1 MKTNLILFVIMLIQI
16 NVFSQNINKD
26 IRQGVKLYEDS
37 SYVEAEQ
44 KFRNALQKDQD
55 SFVSS
60 FNLADAIYKQENYE
74 KSESLFK
81 ALTEKAET
89 KKEKSMSYHNFGN
102 SLFKQKKI
110 KESVEAYKNAL
121 RNNPSDIESKYNL
134 SLAQKLLKK
143 QKENKEDK
151 KEDDKKEE
159 EKEEEKK
166 EEEEK
171 EEEKKEEEEKEEEEN
186 KEPQD
191 QQKPETPQD
200 PNEMTEEEAQ
210 QMLDA
215 LEQQEKELQ
224 EDLQKKKRKA
234 VNLKIE
240 KDW

>member
-1 MKTNLILFVIMLIQI
+1 MKINLILFIIMFFQI

-26 IRQGVKLYEDS
+26 IRKGVKLYEDS
-37 SYVEAEQ
+37 SYVEAEE
-44 KFRNALQKDQD
+44 KFRTALQKDQD

-74 KSESLFK
+74 QSESLFE

-89 KKEKSMSYHNFGN
+89 KEEKSMAFHNLGN
-102 SLFKQKKI
+102 SLYKQEKV
-110 KESVEAYKNAL
+110 KESIEAYKNAL
-121 RNNPSDIESKYNL
+121 RNNPSDLESKHNL
-134 SLAQKLLKK
+134 SLAQKLLKE
-143 QKENKEDK
+143 QEENKEEEK
-151 KEDDKKEE
+151 KEEKEEKEE

-166 EEEEK
+166 EEE
-171 EEEKKEEEEKEEEEN
+171 KEEEEKESDDSQEN

-200 PNEMTEEEAQ
+200 PNEMTEDEAQ

-224 EDLQKKKRKA
+224 QDLQKKKSKA

>member
-74 KSESLFK
+74 KSESLFR

-89 KKEKSMSYHNFGN
+89 KEEKSMSYHNFGN
-102 SLFKQKKI
+102 SLFKQEKI

-121 RNNPSDIESKYNL
+121 RNNPSDIDSKFNL

-143 QKENKEDK
+143 QEENKEDK

-159 EKEEEKK
+159 EKEEE
-166 EEEEK
+166 
-171 EEEKKEEEEKEEEEN
+171 EEEKKEEEESESDESQEN

>member
-171 EEEKKEEEEKEEEEN
+171 EEEEN